1 MCHIFIYPQEER
13 VKVVDVS
20 VMNKICNGK
29 FYNDNRKLISVSYI
43 QFTTCLQFN
52 NVLFWQLNI
61 QHYDYAIG
69 AFLQSGNH
77 WVLLVS
83 HMNSLSLNVFIFDH
97 YSASMERHLPSPT

>member
-43 QFTTCLQFN
+43 QFTTYLQFN
-52 NVLFWQLNI
+52 NVLIWQLNI
-61 QHYDYAIG
+61 QQYDYAIG
-69 AFLQSGNH
+69 KTFTITYIDPKGERNIVMYQLAKH
-77 WVLLVS
+77 W
-83 HMNSLSLNVFIFDH
+83 
-97 YSASMERHLPSPT
+97 R